1 MDEDKHLRKRK
12 AEHGTEEWWNLDS
25 GMEIIWL
32 NSDGAGKYAA
42 RKLYICLAVLRMCWL
57 S

>member
-42 RKLYICLAVLRMCWL
+42 WKLYICLAVLRMCWL